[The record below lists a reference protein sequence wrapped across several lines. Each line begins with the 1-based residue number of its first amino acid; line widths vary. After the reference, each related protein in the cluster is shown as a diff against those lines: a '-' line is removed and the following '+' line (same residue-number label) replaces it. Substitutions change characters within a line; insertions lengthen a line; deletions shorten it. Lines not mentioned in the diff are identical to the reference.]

1 MQKISSYLYPNRINV
16 VADLAAFP
24 VRWNIVYQNRV
35 KIYKGV
41 DNVITLDVK
50 NAEQKRINISTMT
63 LKMSVTDVNNRE
75 IGVFDVTPDPVKT
88 GLATINILPEDLTYI
103 QPQFLNFTVYRINDD
118 DSKTIFY
125 ADTQFGAVGNME
137 LIGSAVPTKTPPR
150 YITRFLP
157 KTNESTTP
165 TFLTEYFSDAVDIVV
180 PNVLKN
186 PTLEEIIF
194 TFITQ
199 NLDADITVQFTKD
212 SVISS
217 ATDWESIETFNV
229 NFTVA
234 NIAKTYAYPTFN
246 QDYRWARVKYTLL
259 NQSTGKI
266 DKIYVSF
273 EELDELILDGGG
285 A

>member
-1 MQKISSYLYPNRINV
+1 MQKISCYLYPNRINV

-41 DNVITLDVK
+41 DNLITLDIK
-50 NAEQKRINISTMT
+50 NAEQKRIDISSMT
-63 LKMSVTDVNNRE
+63 LKMSVTDVNNQQ
-75 IGVFDVTPDPVKT
+75 IGIFNVTSDPDRI
-88 GLATINILPEDLTYI
+88 GLATINIPSIDLTYI
-103 QPQFLNFTVYRINDD
+103 EPQFLNFTVYRINNDD
-118 DSKTIFY
+118 TKTVFY

-137 LIGSAVPTKTPPR
+137 LVGSAVATKPTPR

-157 KTNESTTP
+157 ITNDSFQP
-165 TFLTEYFSDAVDIVV
+165 FMPEYFSDAVDIIVS
-180 PNVLKN
+180 NVLKN
-186 PTLEEIIF
+186 STLEQVIF
-194 TFITQ
+194 TFITK

-217 ATDWESIETFNV
+217 ATDWENIETFNV
-229 NFTVA
+229 NFTVS
-234 NIAKTYAYPTFN
+234 NIAKNYLYPTFN
-246 QDYRWARVKYTLL
+246 RDYKWARVKYKLL

-273 EELDELILDGGG
+273 EELDELILDGGD